1 MVPLLIAV
9 GLCLLVPWLPVLMYR
24 RLPRRPPPPLSEA
37 DLHRLAAQLRRPDAR
52 QAVDVGAD
60 DDRTT
65 AEMARRPGP
74 AADAP
79 DTDVAGAEDASPRR
93 RGADSRAPSS
103 PGGVP
108 ARRLT
113 VRSYRWLNALMVP
126 VFPVTFLALGVG
138 WAVLFQYLGEQR
150 ARDFP
155 PAVFLFKPFSYG
167 LVCALPAIFLGIFT
181 TLPLLALLGWLVLG
195 RQRFLEYLFWDE
207 GRLGAR
213 YADRAITLLSVLA
226 VLLGVA
232 SAVFV
237 GLVMNWYAR
246 FGEDEIAVKRLFA
259 AGEEVHRYGDVEQV
273 VISSERRVGKE
284 VFPGVDVGLR
294 FRDGRTWRT
303 GQTFALPTDDAAR
316 DRFLEFLRR
325 KTGKPFIQA
334 RLLEDVPGW

>member
-9 GLCLLVPWLPVLMYR
+9 GLCLLVPWMPVLMYR

-37 DLHRLAAQLRRPDAR
+37 ELRRLAARLRRTDAP
-52 QAVDVGAD
+52 QAVEVAED

-65 AEMARRPGP
+65 AEIARHPGP
-74 AADAP
+74 GPDAP
-79 DTDVAGAEDASPRR
+79 GTTIAEAEDESHAR
-93 RGADSRAPSS
+93 RGAGRGARSG
-103 PGGVP
+103 PGAVP

-113 VRSYRWLNALMVP
+113 VRSYRWLNALLVP

-138 WAVLFQYLGEQR
+138 WAALFQYLGEQH

-167 LVCALPAIFLGIFT
+167 LVCAVPALFLGILS
-181 TLPLLALLGWLVLG
+181 TLPLLALLGRLILG

-207 GRLGAR
+207 GRLGAGS
-213 YADRAITLLSVLA
+213 ADRVIRLLSGLA
-226 VLLGVA
+226 VLVGVG

-237 GLVMNWYAR
+237 GLAMNWYAR
-246 FGEDEIAVKRLFA
+246 FGEDGIAIKRLFA
-259 AGEEVHRYGDVEQV
+259 VREEAHPYGDVEQV
-273 VISSERRVGKE
+273 VVSSQRRVGDE

-303 GQTFALPTDDAAR
+303 GQTFPLPADAAER

-325 KTGKPFIQA
+325 KTGRPFTQA

>member
-37 DLHRLAAQLRRPDAR
+37 ELRRLAAQLRRPDAR
-52 QAVDVGAD
+52 QAVEVVAD

-65 AEMARRPGP
+65 ADMARHPGP
-74 AADAP
+74 TADAP
-79 DTDVAGAEDASPRR
+79 DTNVVEAEDGSPAR
-93 RGADSRAPSS
+93 RGADSRARPS
-103 PGGVP
+103 PGEAPV
-108 ARRLT
+108 RRLT

-126 VFPVTFLALGVG
+126 VFPVTFLALGAG
-138 WAVLFQYLGEQR
+138 WAVLFEYLGEQR
-150 ARDFP
+150 ARAFP

-167 LVCALPAIFLGIFT
+167 LVCALPAIFLGIFS
-181 TLPLLALLGWLVLG
+181 TLPLLALLGRLVLG

-213 YADRAITLLSVLA
+213 YPDRAIRVLTALA
-226 VLLGVA
+226 VLLGVG

-246 FGEDEIAVKRLFA
+246 FGEDGVAIKRLIAV
-259 AGEEVHRYGDVEQV
+259 GEEVHPYGDVEQV
-273 VISSERRVGKE
+273 VVSSQRRVGE
-284 VFPGVDVGLR
+284 DVFPGVDVGLR

-303 GQTFALPTDDAAR
+303 GQTFPLPADDAER

-325 KTGKPFIQA
+325 KTGKPFTQA